1 VYKLIAFRKSLIA
14 NRQARRS
21 YPKTLQVSSKASR
34 ALYEA
39 LKKVGV
45 DFVVTF
51 PCNWTS
57 ILIDFIACDS
67 DIIHIP
73 VTREE
78 EGVGIAAGAYLGGKK
93 PAMIMQ
99 SSGIGNSLNALGSLN
114 LTCKIPLLILISH
127 RGIEREKIVAQKGM
141 GQALKKL
148 LAGVGIQYFDLIILD
163 EIEKILTSAFD
174 FALNKEKPVAVIL
187 SPFLLLE
194 E

>member
-1 VYKLIAFRKSLIA
+1 M
-14 NRQARRS
+14 
-21 YPKTLQVSSKASR
+21 QVSSRASQ

-39 LKKVGV
+39 IKKVGV

-57 ILIDFIACDS
+57 ILINFIACDS
-67 DIIHIP
+67 DIVHIP

-78 EGVGIAAGAYLGGKK
+78 EGIGIAAGAYLGGKK
-93 PAMIMQ
+93 PAIIMQ
-99 SSGIGNSLNALGSLN
+99 SSGIGNSLNALASLN
-114 LTCKIPLLILISH
+114 LTYKIPLLLLISH

-148 LAGVGIQYFDLIILD
+148 LEGVGIRYFDLIILD
-163 EIEKILTSAFD
+163 EIEKIMTSAFE
-174 FALNKEKPVAVIL
+174 FAWSKEKPVAAIL

>member
-1 VYKLIAFRKSLIA
+1 M
-14 NRQARRS
+14 
-21 YPKTLQVSSKASR
+21 QVSAKAGK

-39 LKKVGV
+39 LRKNEVN
-45 DFVVTF
+45 FVVTF

-57 ILIDFIACDS
+57 YLLDLVANDKRIT
-67 DIIHIP
+67 HVP

-78 EGVGIAAGAYLGGKK
+78 EGIGVAAGAYLGGKR

-99 SSGIGNSLNALGSLN
+99 SSGIGNSLNALASLN
-114 LTCKIPLLILISH
+114 LTYKIPLLILISH
-127 RGIEREKIVAQKGM
+127 RGDEREKIIAQKGI

-148 LAGVGIQYFDLIILD
+148 LEGVGIRYFDLADIAETDKVIA
-163 EIEKILTSAFD
+163 EAINSSYAEG
-174 FALNKEKPVAVIL
+174 KPAAAIL